1 MITGNNDRIL
11 SNIALARENIA
22 KSANAKTVV
31 MVTSTDEDRARWQ
44 KRLEDTSPYIFNRDG
59 GTFVLSLREKIGG
72 KLRTGNFLG
81 TLLAYSRLKEV
92 AAASGKDIRDTVSL
106 MGMILGRG
114 ERISPFTQIEGNSK
128 PAIISSAPRIPEI
141 KKRILVT
148 EVEEALMYFSPVA
161 KYLEKGG
168 FRGVLN
174 KWGDETQIP
183 SIDISEDPDKDS
195 FSYDIIKFVSVV
207 KMTDELAEQKDWVVF
222 DGDDNI
228 VAQLSRNKKSVLIK
242 ELKQYEGRGTKDE
255 GQRMSGVSPAFAKA
269 TAGKRPTSHVPRP
282 TSHGISLGPVAVS
295 YDFLDIA
302 LEVFDNDI
310 KKEGVSLDF
319 DPYLIAAF
327 AVDGDIEKWDDLLRS
342 DPAMRFVAG
351 PKGMIPDLFEKA
363 GKIKDVFKEKKGRD
377 LRMKVI
383 DLGEGIFW
391 ADIGQH
397 KAMRE
402 KYLAL
407 ADDGPT
413 GTVTR
418 EIERVPHVR
427 DNNGNIIVD
436 SHIGPSV
443 DIKDSVV
450 IGSTVNSGKIRKSVI
465 KESVLGE
472 VDMNGAFAVLCYRA
486 GRTILKTGSGIYRS
500 LGKAA
505 ETLVLDKGMRHGTFI
520 SHAGHFDMKVSED
533 TDLRD
538 RKKNYETPVFGNKL
552 SFRDA
557 YEMMAGVSERELEEL
572 RRSYIDEIK
581 HSK

>member
-1 MITGNNDRIL
+1 MITSNNDRIL

-81 TLLAYSRLKEV
+81 TLLAYSRLKEAAV
-92 AAASGKDIRDTVSL
+92 AAGKDILDTVSL
-106 MGMILGRG
+106 MGMILGKG

-183 SIDISEDPDKDS
+183 SIDIGKGPDKDS

-228 VAQLSRNKKSVLIK
+228 VAQLSRNKKKILLKEIRELFVKRQAPSAKRQVLQ
-242 ELKQYEGRGTKDE
+242 L
-255 GQRMSGVSPAFAKA
+255 
-269 TAGKRPTSHVPRP
+269 
-282 TSHGISLGPVAVS
+282 GISLGPVAVS

-327 AVDGDIEKWDDLLRS
+327 AVDGDIEKWDYLLRS

-363 GKIKDVFKEKKGRD
+363 GKIRDVFKEKKGRD

-436 SHIGPSV
+436 SHIGPGV

-486 GRTILKTGSGIYRS
+486 GRTVLKTGSGIYRS

-505 ETLVLDKGMRHGTFI
+505 ETLVLDKGMRHGTFV
-520 SHAGHFDMKVSED
+520 SHAGHFDMKVSEN

-581 HSK
+581 HSKECQA